1 MGTGETA
8 HIGKKDVV
16 GPAHPDA
23 VTGQAQENKRKNNDI
38 VMNVFAGPLPMVF
51 KPGQVSYTA
60 DTYQT
65 LISTRLV
72 SLGDWGQGGTLV
84 AATT

>member
-1 MGTGETA
+1 MNWSF
-8 HIGKKDVV
+8 IIRCDVISCA
-16 GPAHPDA
+16 G
-23 VTGQAQENKRKNNDI
+23 
-38 VMNVFAGPLPMVF
+38 FAGPLPMVF
-51 KPGQVSYTA
+51 KPGQVSCTA